1 MSVGNGE
8 RQPITIEDATNP
20 VIFSVIV
27 RADGQL
33 TFKLPDH
40 PDPVMREILFRGWIE
55 KIKETIAERMKG
67 GGRVV
72 G

>member
-8 RQPITIEDATNP
+8 RHPITIEDATNP

-40 PDPVMREILFRGWIE
+40 PDPVMREILFRGYYD
-55 KIKETIAERMKG
+55 KVRETITEKMKSS
-67 GGRVV
+67 GRIV